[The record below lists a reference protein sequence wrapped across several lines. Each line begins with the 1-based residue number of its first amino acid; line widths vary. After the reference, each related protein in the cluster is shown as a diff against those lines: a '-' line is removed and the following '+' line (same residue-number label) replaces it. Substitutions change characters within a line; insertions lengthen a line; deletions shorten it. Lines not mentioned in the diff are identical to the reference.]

1 MGGSRQEGFSLL
13 EAIVSLAV
21 LASVGMALFAAMAQ
35 SVQMAARAEAARE
48 RESALRNALAW
59 MQTVNPAQVPN
70 GEQRLGEV
78 VLSWTSEPIE
88 PPRDAM
94 TGYFRAGLYSV
105 GLYRVHLQLTRDGHA
120 FAEMDLRRVGFEQ
133 VREPDVI

>member
-1 MGGSRQEGFSLL
+1 MDRSRQAGFSLL

-21 LASVGMALFAAMAQ
+21 LASVGMALFAAMGQ

-48 RESALRNALAW
+48 RESALRNALSW
-59 MQTVNPAQVPN
+59 MQTVNPALEPE
-70 GEQRLGEV
+70 GEQQLGDV
-78 VLSWTSEPIE
+78 VLRWTSEPIE

-94 TGYFRAGLYSV
+94 TGYLRAGLYSV
-105 GLYRVHLQLTRDGHA
+105 GLYRVHLQLTRDGLE

-133 VREPDVI
+133 VREPDMI